1 MPILNTVIGGGG
13 GSGDKA
19 LFFSVELLYSDWKD
33 DDEDITVS
41 YQEVSDENFFIEGYS
56 YLVSPYQDDYNDYID
71 ASIRA
76 FDVNT
81 EGKMMFVCLR
91 NARPTK
97 NLQVDILRIEEKYDE

>member
-19 LFFSVELLYSDWKD
+19 LFFSVELVTGEWED
-33 DDEDITVS
+33 DTEDITIS
-41 YQEVSDENFFIEGYS
+41 YQDVSNENFLVEGYS

-81 EGKMMFVCLR
+81 EGVIRFVCLR
-91 NARPTK
+91 ETK
-97 NLQVDILRIEEKYDE
+97 PQRNITVDVLRIEEKYDG

>member
-19 LFFSVELLYSDWKD
+19 LFFSVELITGEWED
-33 DDEDITVS
+33 DTEDNTIS
-41 YQEVSDENFFIEGYS
+41 YQDVSNENFLIEGYS
-56 YLVSPYQDDYNDYID
+56 YLVSPAQEFYNNYID

-81 EGKMMFVCLR
+81 EGVIRFVCLKK
-91 NARPTK
+91 TK
-97 NLQVDILRIEEKYDE
+97 PQKNITVDVLRIEEKYDG

>member
-19 LFFSVELLYSDWKD
+19 LFFSVELVTGEWED
-33 DDEDITVS
+33 DPEDATIS
-41 YQEVSDENFFIEGYS
+41 YQDVSNENFLIKGYS
-56 YLVSPYQDDYNDYID
+56 YLVSPYQNDYNYYIN

-81 EGKMMFVCLR
+81 EGVIRFVCLR
-91 NARPTK
+91 KSRPQK
-97 NLQVDILRIEEKYDE
+97 NITVDVLRIEEKYNG